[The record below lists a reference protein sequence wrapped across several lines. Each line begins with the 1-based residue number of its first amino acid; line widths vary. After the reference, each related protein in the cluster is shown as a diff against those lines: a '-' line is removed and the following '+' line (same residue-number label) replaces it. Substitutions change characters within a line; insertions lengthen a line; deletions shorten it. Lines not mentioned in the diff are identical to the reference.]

1 MSARLFLALMLTVF
15 TQAAVAEPCDAP
27 KNLADGWAIESN
39 SQAAGF
45 DQTKLCEVLKN
56 FAESNINFHSLIIER
71 HGRLV
76 AEAYKRGK
84 DESIYTLF
92 ASTTDFDATTRH
104 DVRSISKSVVSLLW
118 GIAQAEGKMP
128 PLNTPVLDL
137 LPALAELKN
146 EGREA
151 ITIAHLLTMSS
162 GLDWNEPST
171 YNSKND
177 EFGLYWRTS
186 QLRYVFNRPMAAPA
200 GTRYNYNGGSTA
212 VLAQILTQHVG
223 MSLPDYARKV
233 LFEPLGITDWEWV
246 NDVRG
251 RPLAFAGLRLRPR
264 DLARIGRMVL
274 GEEKRRGRWQG
285 KQIVPAD
292 WLTASLRGQI
302 DMQNEPGWQY
312 GYQWWVGKVDALG
325 AKQDWSAGFGNGGQR
340 LFLVPELDLV
350 VVITAGAYNKPE
362 IGREAYQLFKRVV
375 GAVRD

>member
-1 MSARLFLALMLTVF
+1 MMMRLFLALMLTVF

-45 DQTKLCEVLKN
+45 DQTKLCQVLKN

-76 AEAYKRGK
+76 AEVYKRGK

-104 DVRSISKSVVSLLW
+104 DVRSISKSALSLLW
-118 GIAQAEGKMP
+118 GIAQAEGKTP

-137 LPALAELKN
+137 FPALADLKN
-146 EGREA
+146 DGREA
-151 ITIAHLLTMSS
+151 ITIAHLFTMSS
-162 GLDWNEPST
+162 GLDWNEPNT

-186 QLRYVFNRPMAAPA
+186 QARYMFNRPMAAPA
-200 GTRYNYNGGSTA
+200 GTRYNYNGGGTA
-212 VLAQILTQHVG
+212 VLAQILTDRVG

-274 GEEKRRGRWQG
+274 GEEKKRGRWQG

-292 WLTASLRGQI
+292 WLAESLRGQI
-302 DMQNEPGWQY
+302 DMQNELGWQY
-312 GYQWWVGKVDALG
+312 GYQWWVGKIEALG

-350 VVITAGAYNKPE
+350 VVMTAGAYNKPE
-362 IGREAYQLFKRVV
+362 IGREAYQLFRRVV
-375 GAVRD
+375 GVVRE

>member
-1 MSARLFLALMLTVF
+1 MMMRLFLALMLTVF

-45 DQTKLCEVLKN
+45 DQTKLCQVLKN

-76 AEAYKRGK
+76 AEVYKRGK

-104 DVRSISKSVVSLLW
+104 DVRSISKSALSLLW
-118 GIAQAEGKMP
+118 GIAQAEGKTP

-137 LPALAELKN
+137 FPALADLKN
-146 EGREA
+146 DGREA
-151 ITIAHLLTMSS
+151 ITIAHLFTMSS
-162 GLDWNEPST
+162 GLDWNEPNT

-186 QLRYVFNRPMAAPA
+186 QARYMFNRPMAAPA
-200 GTRYNYNGGSTA
+200 GTRYNYNGGGTA
-212 VLAQILTQHVG
+212 VLAQILTDRVG

-274 GEEKRRGRWQG
+274 GEEKKRGRWQG

-292 WLTASLRGQI
+292 WLAESLRGQI
-302 DMQNEPGWQY
+302 DMRNELGWQY
-312 GYQWWVGKVDALG
+312 GYQWWVGKIEALG

-350 VVITAGAYNKPE
+350 VVMTAGAYNKPE
-362 IGREAYQLFKRVV
+362 IGREAYQLFRRVV
-375 GAVRD
+375 GVVRE

>member
-1 MSARLFLALMLTVF
+1 MMMRLFLALMLTVF

-45 DQTKLCEVLKN
+45 DQTKLCQVLKN

-76 AEAYKRGK
+76 AEVYKRGK

-104 DVRSISKSVVSLLW
+104 DVRSISKSALSLLW
-118 GIAQAEGKMP
+118 GIAQAEGKTP

-137 LPALAELKN
+137 FPALADLKN
-146 EGREA
+146 DGREA
-151 ITIAHLLTMSS
+151 ITIAHLFTMSS
-162 GLDWNEPST
+162 GLDWNEPNT

-186 QLRYVFNRPMAAPA
+186 QARYMFNRPMAAPA
-200 GTRYNYNGGSTA
+200 GTRYNYNGGGTA
-212 VLAQILTQHVG
+212 VLAQILTDRVG

-274 GEEKRRGRWQG
+274 GEEKKRGRWQG

-292 WLTASLRGQI
+292 WLAESLRGQI
-302 DMQNEPGWQY
+302 DMQNELGWQY
-312 GYQWWVGKVDALG
+312 GYQWWVGKVEALG

-350 VVITAGAYNKPE
+350 VVMTAGAYNKPE
-362 IGREAYQLFKRVV
+362 IGREAYQLFRRIVGVV
-375 GAVRD
+375 RE